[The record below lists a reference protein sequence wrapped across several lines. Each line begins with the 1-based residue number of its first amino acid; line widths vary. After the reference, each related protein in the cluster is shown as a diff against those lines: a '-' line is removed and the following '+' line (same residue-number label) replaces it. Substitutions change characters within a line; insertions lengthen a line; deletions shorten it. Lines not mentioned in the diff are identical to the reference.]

1 MSDKNKFQEMLKDIL
16 EVARV
21 QGNVLTMEEIKSLFG
36 DIDLN
41 DNQYEHVFAYLA
53 AHQIK
58 IQGYVETISEYS
70 KALEDENKETE
81 ENIEETT
88 DQEITDEESID
99 EAKLKSKEKST
110 EKDSIYLKMYLED
123 LNAIKES
130 TPEEEEDLVCKI
142 VNGDDI
148 AKSRYIEINLKN
160 VIDIAKEYIN
170 RGLILEDLIQEGN
183 IGLMTGVEQLTSL
196 SLSATNGKVMIMDY
210 VRRFI
215 EAAIEDQK
223 DINSFANRVIKKTK
237 YLNEAANELAE
248 DLGREADITELAD
261 YTKLSVQEIKDLL
274 NMSVDVVKVGV
285 THNHH
290 NH

>member
-36 DIDLN
+36 DIELN
-41 DNQYEHVFAYLA
+41 DNQYEHIFAYLA
-53 AHQIK
+53 AHHIK
-58 IQGYVETISEYS
+58 IHGYVGTISEYS
-70 KALEDENKETE
+70 KALEDENKETD
-81 ENIEETT
+81 ENIEELTEVEAT
-88 DQEITDEESID
+88 DVDSID
-99 EAKLKSKEKST
+99 ELKLSSKVKST
-110 EKDSIYLKMYLED
+110 EIDSIYLRMYLED

-130 TPEEEEDLVCKI
+130 TPEEEEDLIHKI
-142 VNGDDI
+142 INDNDV

-160 VIDIAKEYIN
+160 VIDIAKEYVN
-170 RGLILEDLIQEGN
+170 KGLTLEDLIQEGN
-183 IGLMTGVEQLTSL
+183 IGLITGVDQLSSL
-196 SLSATNGKVMIMDY
+196 SLSVANGKVMVMDY

-215 EAAIEDQK
+215 EAAIEDHN
-223 DINSFANRVIKKTK
+223 DVNSFANTVIQKTK

-248 DLGREADITELAD
+248 DLGREADITELAN
-261 YTKLSVQEIKDLL
+261 YTKLSVQEIKDVL

-285 THNHH
+285 SHNHH